1 VCVGGYPCLL
11 SRRAWTPVSQMKR
24 VAQSP
29 RISAANIAIEVDP
42 LCVNICCRVVETVDV
57 NSAAAKKFEAEEE
70 R

>member
-1 VCVGGYPCLL
+1 
-11 SRRAWTPVSQMKR
+11 MKR